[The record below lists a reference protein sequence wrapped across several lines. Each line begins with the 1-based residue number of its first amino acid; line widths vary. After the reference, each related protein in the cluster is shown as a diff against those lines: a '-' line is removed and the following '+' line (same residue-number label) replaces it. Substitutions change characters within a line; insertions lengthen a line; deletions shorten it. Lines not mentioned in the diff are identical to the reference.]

1 MNIDPVVLW
10 FIIGLVLALL
20 EFVVPGV
27 ILIFFGI
34 GAWVAAATTY
44 AGLTDSVG
52 SQLLVFSASSIAL
65 LVSLRKWI
73 KGKFYGHVAEV
84 QDLNVNLDEFTG
96 KDVVVLEDVVPGKSS
111 GAVEFK
117 GAKWKAVSEEQ
128 IMKGEEAV
136 IAGNEGITLRIRKK

>member
-1 MNIDPVVLW
+1 MNVDPVVLW
-10 FIIGLVLALL
+10 FVIGLVLALL
-20 EFVVPGV
+20 EFAAPGV
-27 ILIFFGI
+27 ILVFFGM

-65 LVSLRKWI
+65 LASLRKWI

-96 KDVVVLEDVVPGKSS
+96 KDVLVLEDVVPGKSS

-136 IAGNEGITLRIRKK
+136 IAGNDGITLRIRKK